1 MQGVGRPFSGVCG
14 PAASQ
19 WTVVASTESTTPT
32 ASEQG
37 GTLPL
42 YSRRERG
49 LEERTGIFASFG
61 ICSDPRGG

>member
-1 MQGVGRPFSGVCG
+1 MQMEPGVGVGVGGRPFSGVCG

-49 LEERTGIFASFG
+49 RH
-61 ICSDPRGG
+61 